1 MRNTCELCQN
11 PLPIIE
17 KLYDESDRWIVLDC
31 DSCKVPMI
39 VWKHHTMQLNQVIGE
54 EMEKAL
60 TRAADEHF
68 GDVEYFID
76 RYQRSISDHLHWHA
90 RPVDSIKK

>member
-1 MRNTCELCQN
+1 MRNTCELCQD
-11 PLPIIE
+11 PLPIIK

-31 DSCKVPMI
+31 DSCEVPMI
-39 VWKHHTMQLNQVIGE
+39 VWKQHTMKINQVIGE

-76 RYQRSISDHLHWHA
+76 QYQRSISDHLHWHA
-90 RPVDSIKK
+90 RPVDPIKK

>member
-39 VWKHHTMQLNQVIGE
+39 VWKHHTMALN
-54 EMEKAL
+54 
-60 TRAADEHF
+60 
-68 GDVEYFID
+68 
-76 RYQRSISDHLHWHA
+76 
-90 RPVDSIKK
+90 

>member
-1 MRNTCELCQN
+1 MRNNCELCQD
-11 PLPIIE
+11 PLPIIK

-31 DSCKVPMI
+31 DSCEVPMI
-39 VWKHHTMQLNQVIGE
+39 VWKQHTMKINQVIGE

-76 RYQRSISDHLHWHA
+76 RYQRSVSDHLHWHA
-90 RPVDSIKK
+90 RPVNPTKK

>member
-1 MRNTCELCQN
+1 MRNTCELCQD
-11 PLPIIE
+11 PLPVIE

-39 VWKHHTMQLNQVIGE
+39 VWKYHTMKLTQAIGN
-54 EMEKAL
+54 EMERAL

-76 RYQRSISDHLHWHA
+76 QKQRKIPDHLHWHA
-90 RPVDSIKK
+90 RPIDPTKK

>member
-1 MRNTCELCQN
+1 MRSVCELCQD

-17 KLYDESDRWIVLDC
+17 KLYDESDRWIVIDC
-31 DSCKVPMI
+31 SDCKVPMI
-39 VWKHHTMQLNQVIGE
+39 VWKQHTMKINQVIGE

-60 TRAADEHF
+60 TTAADEHF

-76 RYQRSISDHLHWHA
+76 RHQRKISDHLHWHA
-90 RPVDSIKK
+90 RSISSAKK